1 MADSIIYPVGEDT
14 GRRIARAIEA
24 LAASRDLVFN
34 EALGYYEDDSVV
46 RYLERYRN
54 GRNYGVSLP
63 TSLAIAGTKLGAN
76 AGIARPTPGWIG
88 HPATDPYTGLGPF
101 AYVIANVVVDADGNK
116 HVAAIEGDGRF
127 RRDGSNGNVLNVHLP
142 IWESWTE
149 LSASTVRYI
158 SDTKKSGMSLHPQC
172 YLPSGEPK
180 PFMTCAVYPL
190 GVNPYDG
197 SAASVSG
204 VRCRTRDVSHNS
216 YISICGNASTGWSG
230 KSTYDDWYVQV
241 MFDMKY
247 ATKHSQSV
255 FAGCSNYNLNY
266 AVTVAESDTTRV
278 IVATSNAANLIVG
291 SSVSLGASDHS
302 NSVLSESRILKVEEY
317 DGSNSAVYLDVTG
330 TFTTTTSLK
339 LSTGPWFCG
348 SLDDVEGDGALTQA
362 GLTNG
367 REPFKLQ
374 GIELMHGMNEILGNV
389 IVAND
394 GTSGWTVYVNNDS
407 RNEATS
413 LTSDYVSTGLVLPTD
428 ATDSWKYPTHARYAR
443 GIHVGTDTGGSQATG
458 LCDGHYTNK
467 LETTGTRE
475 WQGLGHLASG
485 GDAGLRY
492 VGASN
497 GLGGANWS
505 IGGRLSADGRARAA

>member
-1 MADSIIYPVGEDT
+1 MANRIHPATDET
-14 GRRIARAIEA
+14 LQRIATAVEV
-24 LAASRDLVFN
+24 LAARSELVFN
-34 EALGYYEDDSVV
+34 ESLGYYEDDSVV
-46 RYLERYRN
+46 RYLEKFRN

-63 TSLAIAGTKLGAN
+63 TTLAIGGTKLGSN
-76 AGIARPTPGWIG
+76 AGIANPTPGWLG
-88 HPATDPYTGLGPF
+88 HPAVDPYTGLGPF
-101 AYVIANVVVDADGNK
+101 AYVIGNLTVDDDGSK
-116 HVAAIEGDGRF
+116 HVTAIEGDGRF
-127 RRDGSNGNVLNVHLP
+127 RRDGSNGSVFNIHLP
-142 IWESWTE
+142 IWESWSE
-149 LSASTVRYI
+149 LPSSTVRYI
-158 SDTKKSGMSLHPQC
+158 SDTRKSGMSLHPQC
-172 YLPSGEPK
+172 YLPSGEQK
-180 PFMTCAVYPL
+180 PFMACAVYPL
-190 GVNPYDG
+190 GVNPHDG

-216 YISICGNASTGWSG
+216 YITICGNASTGWSG
-230 KSTYDDWYVQV
+230 KSTYDDWYAQV

-255 FAGCSNYNLNY
+255 FAGCSSYNLSY

-278 IVATSNAANLIVG
+278 IIATSNAANLIVG

-302 NSVLSESRILKVEEY
+302 NSVLSESRIIKVEAY
-317 DGSNSAVYLDVTG
+317 DDSNSAVYLDVTG

-348 SLDDVEGDGALTQA
+348 SLDAVEGDGALTQA

-374 GIELMHGMNEILGNV
+374 GIELMHGMTEVLGNV

-394 GTSGWTVYVNNDS
+394 GASGWTVYVNSDS
-407 RNEATS
+407 RKESTS

-475 WQGLGHLASG
+475 WLGLGDLVSG
-485 GDAGLRY
+485 GNAGLRY
-492 VGASN
+492 VVAGV
-497 GLGGANWS
+497 GLGSANWY